1 MKKYMAKGLTLILSF
16 AIVFTSFAFYNAEYS
31 YAAAKPGK
39 VSGLKVSKKNA
50 TTINM
55 SWKKVANAKKY
66 EVYFYDGVEWNK
78 AFTIKGTKCTS
89 TQGQAWKYTYKVRAV
104 NGKKKGAFSTAK
116 SIRLSVTNYPN
127 KNVPNYGTMYN
138 CKAAETGIEDGMKY
152 YVYNEHQ
159 YHDDYINY
167 LKDIG
172 WEVIS
177 KDAKNTVLLKD
188 DVKMSVGLN
197 SDKIGKYIIVMMQ

>member
-1 MKKYMAKGLTLILSF
+1 
-16 AIVFTSFAFYNAEYS
+16 
-31 YAAAKPGK
+31 
-39 VSGLKVSKKNA
+39 
-50 TTINM
+50 
-55 SWKKVANAKKY
+55 
-66 EVYFYDGVEWNK
+66 
-78 AFTIKGTKCTS
+78 
-89 TQGQAWKYTYKVRAV
+89 
-104 NGKKKGAFSTAK
+104 
-116 SIRLSVTNYPN
+116 
-127 KNVPNYGTMYN
+127 
-138 CKAAETGIEDGMKY
+138 MKY

-188 DVKMSVGLN
+188 DVKMCVGLN